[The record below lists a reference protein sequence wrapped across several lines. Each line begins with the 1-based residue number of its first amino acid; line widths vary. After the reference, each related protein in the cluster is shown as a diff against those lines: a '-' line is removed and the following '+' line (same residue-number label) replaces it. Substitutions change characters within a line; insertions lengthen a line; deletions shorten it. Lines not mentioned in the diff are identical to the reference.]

1 MNSESS
7 TVPATPRRTSVF
19 RNWLSLSGLVIVVGS
34 IFSFALLLLL
44 DALAHFSNP
53 YVGILTYLVA
63 PGFFVIGSLL
73 AVTGAFLRRRQ
84 IVKYA
89 GPFPPLRIDLTRPRD
104 RRLFGFFL
112 LGAVVFLLVSAIG
125 SYQTYHYTESVQFC
139 GQACHGVMKPEF
151 LTYSHSPHARVAC
164 RSEEHTSE
172 LQSHSFIS

>member
-1 MNSESS
+1 MNTESS
-7 TVPATPRRTSVF
+7 TVQPSPRRTSVF
-19 RNWLSLSGLVIVVGS
+19 RNWLSLAGLVIVVGS
-34 IFSFALLLLL
+34 VFSFALLLLL

-112 LGAVVFLLVSAIG
+112 AGRGRFPPRLSDRLLSNLSLHRVRAILRPG
-125 SYQTYHYTESVQFC
+125 LPRRHETGIGHLPAFA
-139 GQACHGVMKPEF
+139 ACP
-151 LTYSHSPHARVAC
+151 C
-164 RSEEHTSE
+164 R
-172 LQSHSFIS
+172 LR